1 VTTTFAERL
10 RDLRRAAGL
19 SQTELAGEGISP
31 SYVSLLESGR
41 RRPSPAV
48 AALLATKLGCSTS
61 ELLDG
66 EPSEHER
73 RVQLELDYA
82 ELALRH
88 DGATETVTRLSTLL
102 EESDLA
108 PGHRTDATIL
118 LARALEQAGELPRAV
133 SLLLPLFERA
143 RAGDKAVSVPRV
155 AIPLCHCYKS
165 TADYHRAVSIGEQAL
180 EACRANG
187 LEGTDDYYRLA
198 ATVMHAYAEMGDE
211 SHALEWARQLIASA
225 EAAGNRSGQAALY
238 WNASL
243 LAEQEGR
250 IDEALDLSR
259 KAIAHF
265 GELGD
270 ERDLARL
277 KVASA
282 SVMLAADPPLLDEA
296 RDALERA
303 RGELHR
309 LGSELDVVEWEHFR
323 STVALLDGQV
333 DEAEKLAMA
342 AIRRLP
348 PDAGSENLGLAHRA
362 LADALLARRRREE
375 ALKHYD
381 IAADLQFV
389 GVSGRG
395 SALLWRDLA
404 ERFLST
410 GDVRRAIRAYRGALD
425 AAGVRDRT
433 RAVLQ
438 AIAGGSGGVGEERSP
453 LSGERIPLSGERS
466 PLEESA
472 LLMPRP
478 DATDLRDPL

>member
-10 RDLRRAAGL
+10 RNLRRATGL

-41 RRPSPAV
+41 RHPSPAV
-48 AALLATKLGCSTS
+48 AALLAAKLGCSTS

-88 DGATETVTRLSTLL
+88 GAAAETITRLSSLL
-102 EESDLA
+102 EECDLGR
-108 PGHRTDATIL
+108 GHRTDATIL
-118 LARALEQAGELPRAV
+118 LARALEQAGELPQAV
-133 SLLLPLFERA
+133 NLLLPLFERA
-143 RAGDKAVSVPRV
+143 RSGDKDVSVTRV

-165 TADYHRAVSIGEQAL
+165 TGDYHRAVGIGEQAL
-180 EACRANG
+180 DACRARG

-198 ATVMHAYAEMGDE
+198 ASVMSAYADMGDE
-211 SHALEWARQLIASA
+211 SHALSWARQLIASA
-225 EAAGNRSGQAALY
+225 EAAGNRSGQGALY
-238 WNASL
+238 WNASV

-250 IDEALDLSR
+250 IEEALDLSH

-303 RGELHR
+303 HAELRR
-309 LGSELDVVEWEHFR
+309 LGSELDLVEWEHVR
-323 STVALLDGQV
+323 STVALLDGELA
-333 DEAEKLAMA
+333 EAEELALA

-348 PDAGSENLGLAHRA
+348 QDAGSEQLGLAHRA
-362 LADALLARRRREE
+362 LADAQLARGRRDE
-375 ALKHYD
+375 ALQHYD
-381 IAADLQFV
+381 IAADLQFL

-404 ERFLST
+404 ERFLAT
-410 GDVRRAIRAYRGALD
+410 GDVGRAVRAYRGALD
-425 AAGVRDRT
+425 AAGVRNRT
-433 RAVLQ
+433 RAVL
-438 AIAGGSGGVGEERSP
+438 ASMAGSSVLRAEEHRSP
-453 LSGERIPLSGERS
+453 LGEEQLDGPL
-466 PLEESA
+466 
-472 LLMPRP
+472 
-478 DATDLRDPL
+478 TDTAGAHEQL

>member
-1 VTTTFAERL
+1 VTTTFPERL
-10 RDLRRAAGL
+10 RNLRRTAGL

-48 AALLATKLGCSTS
+48 AALLAAKLGCSTS

-73 RVQLELDYA
+73 RVELELAYA

-88 DGATETVTRLSTLL
+88 SGATETAPRLSALL
-102 EESDLA
+102 EEPDLA
-108 PGHRTDATIL
+108 SGHRTDATIL
-118 LARALEQAGELPRAV
+118 LARALEQTGELPRAV
-133 SLLLPLFERA
+133 NLLMPLFERA
-143 RAGDKAVSVPRV
+143 RAGDRAVSVPRV

-165 TADYHRAVSIGEQAL
+165 TGDYNRAVAIGEQAL
-180 EACRANG
+180 EACRARG

-198 ATVMHAYAEMGDE
+198 ATVMYAYADMGDE
-211 SHALEWARQLIASA
+211 SHALNWARQLIASA

-243 LAEQEGR
+243 LAEHEGR
-250 IDEALDLSR
+250 IEEALDLSR

-303 RGELHR
+303 HPELRR
-309 LGSELDVVEWEHFR
+309 LGSELDLVEWEHYS
-323 STVALLDGQV
+323 STVALLDGDV
-333 DEAEKLAMA
+333 ATAEQRALA

-348 PDAGSENLGLAHRA
+348 EDAGSENLGLAHRA
-362 LADALLARRRREE
+362 LGDALRARGQHREAME
-375 ALKHYD
+375 HYN
-381 IAADLQFV
+381 IAADLQLL
-389 GVSGRG
+389 GSSGRAA
-395 SALLWRDLA
+395 ALYWRDLA
-404 ERFLST
+404 ERLLAAGET
-410 GDVRRAIRAYRGALD
+410 GRAIRAYRGALD

-433 RAVLQ
+433 KAVL
-438 AIAGGSGGVGEERSP
+438 AVIAGSP
-453 LSGERIPLSGERS
+453 TAPARHEAAVTADGDLDETL
-466 PLEESA
+466 
-472 LLMPRP
+472 
-478 DATDLRDPL
+478 TDTAAVTEQL